1 MKSTSVPAP
10 LYFTASESLMNV
22 VGVRTALI
30 GITVL
35 LRWSRS
41 ANVRVPSSVS
51 FSMGCRK
58 SPVVKDLLCV
68 DVCVSG
74 LSRSVIANV
83 SDTDSHLTGVRRTW
97 TRARLSL
104 VGLMGVYGLWN
115 YSRQKSAGGCV
126 WYR

>member
-35 LRWSRS
+35 LRLSRS
-41 ANVRVPSSVS
+41 ENVRLPSRVS
-51 FSMGCRK
+51 CSIGCRK
-58 SPVVKDLLCV
+58 SPVVQDLLCV

-83 SDTDSHLTGVRRTW
+83 SDTDNHLNGDRRTW

-104 VGLMGVYGLWN
+104 VGLMRVYGL
-115 YSRQKSAGGCV
+115 SK
-126 WYR
+126 